1 MKFGNVEAVGRIQI
15 GKKKQVPKRQSS
27 SFTT

>member
-15 GKKKQVPKRQSS
+15 GKKKHLTKRQLHLQHW
-27 SFTT
+27 